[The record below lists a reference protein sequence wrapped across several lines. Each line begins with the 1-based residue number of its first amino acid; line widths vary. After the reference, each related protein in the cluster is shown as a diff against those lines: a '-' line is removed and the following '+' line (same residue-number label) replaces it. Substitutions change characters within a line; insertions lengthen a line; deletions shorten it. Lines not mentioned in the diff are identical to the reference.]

1 MSKVRHVYADDDEYI
16 AVHRKKKSTSYTCS
30 GGSCYTPVAKP
41 FNWASAIARLIAAIL
56 IIGMGFSICG
66 IFSILWVGTIC
77 FGLAYNCRGAEIYL
91 YLAFSAA
98 PTLLIPGIF
107 CDLGGA
113 FLAAIILGPVISV
126 LAHIFDD

>member
-30 GGSCYTPVAKP
+30 GGSCYTPVAQP

-56 IIGMGFSICG
+56 IIGMGVSICG

-77 FGLAYNCRGAEIYL
+77 CGLVYNCKCSSVHLG
-91 YLAFSAA
+91 LAFSAA
-98 PTLLIPGIF
+98 PALILPGIF
-107 CDLGGA
+107 CNLWGSLGCCGY
-113 FLAAIILGPVISV
+113 LGPYYQS
-126 LAHIFDD
+126 AGSYF